1 MTRMATATIRSG
13 IHAMTIVSAAFHS
26 NLASNLICAF
36 AAGRAAI
43 GSTQVV
49 MHEFSQAE
57 RQVRH
62 AAHRRDY
69 FQDWQLR
76 DRR

>member
-43 GSTQVV
+43 LCCASKASAWGAFVGR
-49 MHEFSQAE
+49 SQLC
-57 RQVRH
+57 RDCRSH
-62 AAHRRDY
+62 A
-69 FQDWQLR
+69 
-76 DRR
+76 